1 MPELVT
7 MTPTGEGQDLPLMD
21 YQPGR
26 GRLTRA
32 QHDYLLNNLRSTR
45 VASRKQGGKEL
56 HYLESW
62 DVRAHLIRIFGF
74 TNFDAHIVEAQF
86 VYQRDVQI
94 GDPQKPG
101 WEVAYKV
108 VFHLAVRDPDGLPLC
123 AFTEAAVGSA
133 SGSVG
138 LGDLHDNALKT
149 AASDALK
156 RCAINLGTQFG
167 LSLYD
172 NGTFTD
178 VVKNV
183 LVRPYDGE
191 TDTSQEGAGAD
202 LRPDQAQA
210 LAHSLGAEQIAEEPG
225 TAATDEGPQFERRV
239 DTPEQAKAFA
249 DQAKSA
255 DTALDPELRHG

>member
-1 MPELVT
+1 MPDLVSLN
-7 MTPTGEGQDLPLMD
+7 PEGESALGDDSPLSTFE
-21 YQPGR
+21 YVPPKIR
-26 GRLTRA
+26 GRLTKA
-32 QHDYLLNNLRSTR
+32 QHDYLLNNLRSAR
-45 VASRKQGGKEL
+45 VATRRQGGKEL

-74 TNFDAHIVEAQF
+74 ANFDAHIVDAQF
-86 VYQRDVQI
+86 VYVRDVEI
-94 GDPQKPG
+94 GEQKNNPG

-108 VFHLAVRDPDGLPLC
+108 VFHLAIRDRDGLPLC

-133 SGSVG
+133 TGSVG

-172 NGTFTD
+172 NGTFAD

-183 LVRPYDGE
+183 LVTPYDSE
-191 TDTSQEGAGAD
+191 TDTSQQGTGAD
-202 LRPDQAQA
+202 LSPEQEQT
-210 LAHSLGAEQIAEEPG
+210 LVHSLGAEQIAEEPG
-225 TAATDEGPQFERRV
+225 TATEGDGPQFERKV
-239 DTPEQAKAFA
+239 DTPEQA
-249 DQAKSA
+249 QAA
-255 DTALDPELRHG
+255 AEELSRG